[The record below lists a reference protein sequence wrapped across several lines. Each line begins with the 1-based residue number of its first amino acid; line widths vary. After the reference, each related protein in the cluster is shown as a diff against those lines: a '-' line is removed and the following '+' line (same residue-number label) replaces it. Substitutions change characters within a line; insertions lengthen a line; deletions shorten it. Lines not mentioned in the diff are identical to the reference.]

1 MLRVFEEE
9 KGVEMRG
16 EHAAGKGD
24 KNRLDGQE
32 QKAYSNNK
40 TLWDNLEQSRLKKQ
54 LDAAGQKIIEVK
66 ETWR

>member
-1 MLRVFEEE
+1 
-9 KGVEMRG
+9 MRG